1 MTDPPTARRS
11 TGTHAPLTVLFV
23 CTANISRSPYAE
35 RRARQVL
42 PGGTDPDFT
51 FASAGTPGYP
61 DRGMDPAMQSL
72 LAARGADPSGHIS
85 RVVDEEL
92 MRRADL
98 VVTFEFAQHMRL
110 LDAFLEHR
118 RVIVG
123 LQQAARAVRALDE
136 LDGVGRAGLDVVDRV
151 ERLVAAAGPD
161 SMSLDVE
168 DPYNRGPRAA
178 RACADEIDGLLDVLL
193 PYLAGR
199 TLPTLAVPPVEPER
213 RRPGWPWRR
222 APRRALP

>member
-1 MTDPPTARRS
+1 MTEAKGGRS
-11 TGTHAPLTVLFV
+11 TGTHPPLRVLFV
-23 CTANISRSPYAE
+23 CTANISRSAYAE

-85 RVVDEEL
+85 RGVGEEL

-110 LDAFLEHR
+110 LDEFPEHR

-123 LQQAARAVRALDE
+123 LQQAARAVRSLEEADA
-136 LDGVGRAGLDVVDRV
+136 VGRAGLDVVDRV
-151 ERLVAAAGPD
+151 ERLIAAAGPN

-199 TLPTLAVPPVEPER
+199 TLPKLAVPPVEPER

>member
-1 MTDPPTARRS
+1 MTEAKGSHS
-11 TGTHAPLTVLFV
+11 TGTHPPLRVLFV

-42 PGGTDPDFT
+42 PGGADPDFT

-72 LAARGADPSGHIS
+72 LAARGADASGHIS
-85 RVVDEEL
+85 RGVGQEL

-98 VVTFEFAQHMRL
+98 IVAFEFAQHMRL
-110 LDAFLEHR
+110 LDAFPEHR
-118 RVIVG
+118 RAIVG
-123 LQQAARAVRALDE
+123 LQQAARAVRSLEEADA
-136 LDGVGRAGLDVVDRV
+136 VGSAGLDVVDRV
-151 ERLVAAAGPD
+151 ERLVAAAGPN

-199 TLPTLAVPPVEPER
+199 PLPKLAVPPVEPQR